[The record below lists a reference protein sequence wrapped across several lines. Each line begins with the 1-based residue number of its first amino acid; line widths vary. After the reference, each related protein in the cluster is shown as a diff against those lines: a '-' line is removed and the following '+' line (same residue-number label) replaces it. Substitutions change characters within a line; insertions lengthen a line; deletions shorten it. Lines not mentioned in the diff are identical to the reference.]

1 MFYGLIVRMYYFD
14 NQQHDMPHIH
24 VHYQDDSAV
33 IEIPTG
39 KLLEGKLPRAKLK
52 LVDAWV
58 EIHQEDLMADWTLA
72 INGDSVFKIDPL
84 K

>member
-1 MFYGLIVRMYYFD
+1 
-14 NQQHDMPHIH
+14 MPHIH